1 MGDLFLQKVA
11 QRLRFI
17 VREGDTVA
25 RLGGDEFVVMLEDL
39 RLETFESVIQA
50 EMIGNKVLIVLNQF
64 YQLGIHKY
72 HCTASIGITL
82 FNGHEHS
89 VEELL
94 KQADIAMY
102 QAKASGRNALC
113 LYDSEMAI
121 KIAARAELEADLH
134 VALAESQFDLYYQP
148 QVCHNQLIIGA
159 EALIRWQHPLRGL
172 VFPGDFIPL
181 AEESEL
187 IVSIGH
193 WVLEQACAQLKI
205 WEDNEYTQNLQLSVN
220 VSARQFYQVDFVKQ
234 VSEVLSRNDVN
245 PAKLKLELTE
255 TMVLKN
261 IDDII
266 FKMKALH
273 EMGVLFS
280 IDDFGTGH
288 SSLSTLKKLPFNQL
302 KIDQS
307 FVRDISIDPDDAV
320 IVKSIIVM
328 ADSLGLDVIAEGVE
342 TEAQRVFLEQN
353 NCLTYQGYLFS
364 KPLPIEQ
371 FELML
376 KR

>member
-1 MGDLFLQKVA
+1 
-11 QRLRFI
+11 
-17 VREGDTVA
+17 
-25 RLGGDEFVVMLEDL
+25 
-39 RLETFESVIQA
+39 
-50 EMIGNKVLIVLNQF
+50 
-64 YQLGIHKY
+64 
-72 HCTASIGITL
+72 L

-94 KQADIAMY
+94 KRADIAMY
-102 QAKASGRNALC
+102 QAKASGRNTLC
-113 LYDSEMAI
+113 FYDSEMAT
-121 KIAARAELEADLH
+121 KIIARAELEADLH
-134 VALAESQFDLYYQP
+134 VALAENQFELYYQP
-148 QVCHNQLIIGA
+148 QVCHNQKIIGA
-159 EALIRWQHPLRGL
+159 EALIRWQHPQRGL

-205 WEDNEYTQNLQLSVN
+205 WEENEVTQYLQLSVN

-234 VSEVLSRNDVN
+234 VHQVLCRNEVN
-245 PAKLKLELTE
+245 PANLKLELTE

-261 IDDII
+261 IDDIV

-328 ADSLGLDVIAEGVE
+328 AGSLGLDVIAEGVE
-342 TEAQRVFLEQN
+342 TEAQRIFLEEN

-376 KR
+376 KSE